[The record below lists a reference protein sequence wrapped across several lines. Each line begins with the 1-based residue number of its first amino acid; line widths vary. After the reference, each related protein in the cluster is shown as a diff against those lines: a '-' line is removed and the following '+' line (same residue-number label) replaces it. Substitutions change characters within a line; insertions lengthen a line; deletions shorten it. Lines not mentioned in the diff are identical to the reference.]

1 MQKFFERFTTTK
13 IKLFDASADVFPLS
27 YARVHWSDHKWLDIA
42 SVVGFL
48 TGLSV
53 FVAIL
58 DTVIVALFRGLGLY

>member
-1 MQKFFERFTTTK
+1 MRDLLKRFTTTK
-13 IKLFDASADVFPLS
+13 IKPFDASADVFPLS
-27 YARVHWSDHKWLDIA
+27 YTRVHWSDHKWLDVA

-58 DTVIVALFRGLGLY
+58 DNVIVTLFRGFGLF

>member
-1 MQKFFERFTTTK
+1 MQKLFERFTTTK
-13 IKLFDASADVFPLS
+13 TKPFDASADVFPLS
-27 YARVHWSDHKWLDIA
+27 YARVHWSDRKWLDIA

-58 DTVIVALFRGLGLY
+58 DTVIVTLFRSLGLY